1 VLAAASWGTG
11 DFCGGLAARRIST
24 MATVAA
30 SQAIGVVLAALLVAV
45 SAESVPG
52 PQSLLW
58 GALAGLAGLGGVACF
73 YRALA
78 TGEMSLAAPLVAV
91 VSAGLP
97 AGIGIIT
104 GDRLDPYQ
112 GGGLVCGLLA
122 VLIISRTADDPEA
135 QSRSRATVRSMPL
148 LLLAGLGFAAF
159 FLAIS
164 RATATGEG
172 AIWWPL
178 LAARATT
185 VVVAGAALLLV
196 PVLRR
201 RPGLPSADD
210 GVGVTGAAGAATPDA
225 AGVASAKDAGAAR
238 SAGSLTPSRRGA
250 MGVLLLVTMAGLG
263 DLGGNG
269 FFLLADQGGPFS
281 LAVIL
286 SSLYPV
292 MTVLLAGW
300 LLRERLSRPQLG
312 GIGLALA
319 GVVMIAL

>member
-1 VLAAASWGTG
+1 MLAAASWGTG

-24 MATVAA
+24 LATVTA
-30 SQAIGVVLAALLVAV
+30 SQAIGVILAAILVAV
-45 SAESVPG
+45 SAEAAPG

-58 GALAGLAGLGGVACF
+58 GAVAGLAGLGGVACF

-112 GGGLVCGLLA
+112 AAGLACGLLA
-122 VLIISRTADDPEA
+122 VVVISRTADDPEA
-135 QSRSRATVRSMPL
+135 QSRSRDTVRSMPL

-172 AIWWPL
+172 SIWWPL

-185 VVVAGAALLLV
+185 VLVAGAALLLL

-201 RPGLPSADD
+201 RPGARASRA
-210 GVGVTGAAGAATPDA
+210 GVGALASAGAATPDA
-225 AGVASAKDAGAAR
+225 VGVE
-238 SAGSLTPSRRGA
+238 SAGDADASGSPGWLTPSRRAA
-250 MGVLLLVTMAGLG
+250 MGVSLLVTMAGLG

-300 LLRERLSRPQLG
+300 LLRERLSRRQLG